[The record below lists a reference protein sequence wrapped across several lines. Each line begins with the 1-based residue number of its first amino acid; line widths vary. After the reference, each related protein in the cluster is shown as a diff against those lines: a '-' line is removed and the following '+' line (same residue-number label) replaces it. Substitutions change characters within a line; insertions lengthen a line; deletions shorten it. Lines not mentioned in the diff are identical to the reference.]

1 MRYLE
6 WIMTGNL
13 KDQRAHGLDSLRG
26 IAASAVVFVHA
37 VHIHPLGVYYKNWG
51 ADYYAMGVPLFFI
64 ISAMSMSLAYPKGV
78 SFDRSWAYA
87 LRRFFR
93 IAPLFYVM
101 LFAWLYIGVQAETGT
116 IIRNITFLFG
126 FVPSEQTSLVPAG
139 WSIGV
144 EAIFYLLFPFLWI
157 WRNIWS
163 AVFLFLLA
171 CLGWGYVNLSSQ
183 GEVPDFYY
191 WTSFF
196 TNAPYFALGLI
207 VWCAYRWTP
216 KSYER
221 PVGYLALGAGIAGLI
236 YMYLFGP
243 VLDQAQTLNK
253 PVPLALV
260 LGWGFAFAS
269 LALSQALRPVFF
281 LYNPFTRFLGKISYS
296 LYLMHPFLI
305 YNTNLTRWAATLTD
319 NPDLVVPIVC
329 VITLA
334 VAIPIATVIYYAV
347 EVPFIRLARRI
358 TKPDLRNPASQQLAS

>member
-1 MRYLE
+1 
-6 WIMTGNL
+6 MTGNL
-13 KDQRAHGLDSLRG
+13 KDQRAHGLDALRG

-37 VHIHPLGVYYKNWG
+37 VQIHPLGVSYNKWIV
-51 ADYYAMGVPLFFI
+51 DYFLMGVPLFFI
-64 ISAMSMSLAYPKGV
+64 ISAMSMSLAYPKGI

-101 LFAWLYIGVQAETGT
+101 LFAWLYVGLQAETGT
-116 IIRNITFLFG
+116 IIRNMTFLFG
-126 FVPSEQTSLVPAG
+126 FFPSEQTSLVPAG

-144 EAIFYLLFPFLWI
+144 EAIFYLLFPFLWV
-157 WRNIWS
+157 WRNIWA
-163 AVFLFLLA
+163 AVFLLLIT
-171 CLGWGYVNLSSQ
+171 CLGWTAVNANGQ
-183 GEVPDFYY
+183 GEVPDYYY

-207 VWCAYRWTP
+207 IWCIYRSTP
-216 KSYER
+216 TSLKR
-221 PVGYLALGAGIAGLI
+221 LIGYLTLAAGMAGLI
-236 YMYLFGP
+236 CLYLYGP
-243 VLDQAQTLNK
+243 VVDQTQTQYK
-253 PVPLALV
+253 PVSLVLV

-269 LALSQALRPVFF
+269 LALSQALRPVSF

-319 NPDLVVPIVC
+319 NPDLVVPVVC
-329 VITLA
+329 AVTLA

-347 EVPFIRLARRI
+347 EVPFMRLARRI
-358 TKPDLRNPASQQLAS
+358 TKPDLRETMSQRQTS